1 MQRLTTNSSTFI
13 AFIIAI
19 FVNLTTCWVFAQLF
33 KFYAIKNSKLY
44 TVYIDSNTMHSQ
56 PKNNFKKVIAQ
67 NQISYAK
74 LHHDQHIQPPN
85 INKITKTLPSKLHL
99 PQGNSTISQNQK
111 KVATDIQPI
120 QSQTNQPNN
129 TTSKNITKTVSFQ
142 NNYENPIDLQ
152 DEPKIAHWINKH
164 KFYPQEAIF
173 KGEEGKIKLVF
184 LIDKNGYL
192 QNISVIEKSQ
202 YDSLNKAAIKIICN
216 SSPIPHRLLANVNL
230 PIYAKINIIF
240 KLE

>member
-1 MQRLTTNSSTFI
+1 MQRLATNSNIFI
-13 AFIIAI
+13 ALIIAI

-33 KFYAIKNSKLY
+33 KFYAIKNSKVY
-44 TVYIDSNTMHSQ
+44 TVYIDSNEIHSLS
-56 PKNNFKKVIAQ
+56 KNNYKKPIAQ

-85 INKITKTLPSKLHL
+85 INKITKALPSKLHL
-99 PQGNSTISQNQK
+99 PQKNSAISPNQK
-111 KVATDIQPI
+111 KIAISDNQPI
-120 QSQTNQPNN
+120 QSQANN
-129 TTSKNITKTVSFQ
+129 TTSKNTTETFSSVQ
-142 NNYENPIDLQ
+142 NNYENPTDIQ
-152 DEPKIAHWINKH
+152 NEPKIAHWIDKH

-202 YDSLNKAAIKIICN
+202 YDSLNKAAIKIVCN
-216 SSPIPHRLLANVNL
+216 SSPIPHQLLANVNL
-230 PIYAKINIIF
+230 PMYAKINIIF